1 MRDEPGFPKG
11 LSFPPLSDNK
21 KYGARHRYV
30 SIQDDCRSASGKDSS
45 RKRARRRQNFPSNV
59 ASETPSSMKPK
70 LLIVDDEEAIRTQM
84 KWALS
89 EDYEI
94 HFAEDRRG
102 ALEVFEANPPAATL
116 LDLGLPPRPNECDE
130 GLAVLSDLLAV
141 DSMAKV
147 IIISGQGEKQ
157 NALQAVGAGAYDF
170 LCKPV
175 EMEELRLLLR
185 RCIHVVEL
193 EKEYRQ
199 LQHSRRSDVFE
210 DMLGTSPQM
219 QAVFAFIRKVAGTNA
234 PVLLLGESG
243 TGKEMAAAAIHRRS
257 ARKDGP
263 FVAINCNAIPENL
276 LESELFGHE
285 KGAFTGAHIQ
295 RNGMIETASGGTLFL
310 DEIGELPPAIQVK
323 LLRFLQ
329 EHRLQRVGGRQE
341 IQIDTRL
348 VAATNADLKQ
358 LIENGKFRE
367 DLYFRLA
374 VVTIRLLP
382 LRERGEDIVFLA
394 REFLQ
399 TYAAQS
405 RRTKLVFAPDALR
418 AITRYSWPG
427 NVRELQNR
435 VKRGVIMASG
445 SRLTAKDLEL
455 QQSQDVTSSATT
467 LRQAREHVEREMIEQ
482 ALKRNSGRITSA
494 AADLGISR
502 PTLYELMEKL
512 GIAKERANTN
522 IN

>member
-1 MRDEPGFPKG
+1 
-11 LSFPPLSDNK
+11 
-21 KYGARHRYV
+21 
-30 SIQDDCRSASGKDSS
+30 
-45 RKRARRRQNFPSNV
+45 
-59 ASETPSSMKPK
+59 MKHK
-70 LLIVDDEEAIRTQM
+70 VLIVDDDEAIRTQM

-89 EDYEI
+89 QDYEV
-94 HFAEDRRG
+94 HFAEDRKG
-102 ALEVFEANPPAATL
+102 ALEVFEANSPAVTL

-130 GLAVLSDLLAV
+130 GLAALSEILAV
-141 DSMAKV
+141 DSTAKV
-147 IIISGQGEKQ
+147 IIVSGQGEKR
-157 NALQAVGAGAYDF
+157 NAIEAVGAGAYDF

-175 EMEELRLLLR
+175 EMAELRLLLR

-193 EKEYRQ
+193 EKEYRELQQSQ
-199 LQHSRRSDVFE
+199 LPDVFE
-210 DMLGTSPQM
+210 EMLGTSPQM
-219 QAVFAFIRKVAGTNA
+219 QAAFTIIRKVAATDA
-234 PVLLLGESG
+234 PVFLLGESG
-243 TGKEMAAAAIHRRS
+243 TGKEMAAAAIDRRS
-257 ARKDGP
+257 PRKGGP
-263 FVAINCNAIPENL
+263 FGAINCNAIPENL

-295 RNGMIETASGGTLFL
+295 RKGMIETATGGTLFL

-329 EHRLQRVGGRQE
+329 KHRLQRVGGRQE

-358 LIENGKFRE
+358 MIDTGRFRE

-382 LRERGEDIVFLA
+382 LRERGEDILFLA

-399 TYAAQS
+399 RYAAQNG
-405 RRTKLVFAPDALR
+405 RTKLVFAPDALR
-418 AITRYSWPG
+418 AMTHYSWPG

-445 SRLTAKDLEL
+445 SRLTGRDLEL
-455 QQSQDVTSSATT
+455 DQDQDVASSSAAT
-467 LRQAREHVEREMIEQ
+467 LKQAREHVEREMIQQ
-482 ALKRNSGRITSA
+482 ALKRNSGKITSA

-522 IN
+522 FN

>member
-1 MRDEPGFPKG
+1 
-11 LSFPPLSDNK
+11 
-21 KYGARHRYV
+21 
-30 SIQDDCRSASGKDSS
+30 
-45 RKRARRRQNFPSNV
+45 
-59 ASETPSSMKPK
+59 MKPK
-70 LLIVDDEEAIRTQM
+70 ILIVDDDEAIRTQM

-89 EDYEI
+89 EQYEV
-94 HFAEDRRG
+94 HFAEDRKAAG
-102 ALEVFEANPPAATL
+102 ESFESNSPAVTL
-116 LDLGLPPRPNECDE
+116 LDLGLPPRPNEPDE
-130 GLAVLSDLLAV
+130 GLGVLSDILAI
-141 DSMAKV
+141 DNTAKV

-157 NALQAVGAGAYDF
+157 NAIEAVGAGAYDF

-185 RCIHVVEL
+185 RCIQVVAL
-193 EKEYRQ
+193 EKEYHK
-199 LQHSRRSDVFE
+199 LQQNQRPDVFE

-219 QAVFAFIRKVAGTNA
+219 QEVFALIRKVATTNA

-257 ARKDGP
+257 TRKDGP
-263 FVAINCNAIPENL
+263 FIAINCNAIPENL

-285 KGAFTGAHIQ
+285 KGAFTGAHVQ
-295 RNGMIETASGGTLFL
+295 RKGLLETASGGTLFL

-329 EHRLQRVGGRQE
+329 EQRLQRVGGRQE
-341 IQIDTRL
+341 IQVDTRL
-348 VAATNADLKQ
+348 VAATNANLKE
-358 LIENGKFRE
+358 LINSGKFRE
-367 DLYFRLA
+367 DLYFRIA

-382 LRERGEDIVFLA
+382 LRERGGDIVFLA

-399 TYAAQS
+399 RYSSQDG
-405 RRTKLVFAPDALR
+405 RPKMVFAPEALR
-418 AITRYSWPG
+418 AMSRYSWPG

-435 VKRGVIMASG
+435 VKRGVIMSSG
-445 SRLTAKDLEL
+445 SRVTAKDLEL
-455 QQSQDVTSSATT
+455 EGDQLNLTSASTTT
-467 LRQAREHVEREMIEQ
+467 LRQAREHVERKMVEQ
-482 ALKRNSGRITSA
+482 ALKRNSGKITSA

-512 GIAKERANTN
+512 GIAKERAITN

>member
-1 MRDEPGFPKG
+1 
-11 LSFPPLSDNK
+11 
-21 KYGARHRYV
+21 
-30 SIQDDCRSASGKDSS
+30 
-45 RKRARRRQNFPSNV
+45 
-59 ASETPSSMKPK
+59 MKPK
-70 LLIVDDEEAIRTQM
+70 ILIVDDDEAIRTQM

-89 EDYEI
+89 EHYEV
-94 HFAEDRRG
+94 HFAEDRQAAREG
-102 ALEVFEANPPAATL
+102 FEANSPAVTL
-116 LDLGLPPRPNECDE
+116 LDLGLPPRPNECEE
-130 GLAVLSDLLAV
+130 GLAVLSDILGIDNA
-141 DSMAKV
+141 AKV
-147 IIISGQGEKQ
+147 IIISGQSEKQ
-157 NALQAVGAGAYDF
+157 NAIEAVGAGAYDF

-185 RCIHVVEL
+185 RCIHVADL
-193 EKEYRQ
+193 EKEYHK
-199 LQHSRRSDVFE
+199 LQQSRRPDVFE

-219 QAVFAFIRKVAGTNA
+219 QAVFGFIRKVAATNA

-295 RNGMIETASGGTLFL
+295 RKGLLETASGGTLFL

-329 EHRLQRVGGRQE
+329 EQRLQRVGGRQE
-341 IQIDTRL
+341 IQVDTRL
-348 VAATNADLKQ
+348 VAATNADLKE
-358 LIENGKFRE
+358 LIGNGKFRE

-399 TYAAQS
+399 TYGSQNG
-405 RRTKLVFAPDALR
+405 RTKIVFAPDALR
-418 AITRYSWPG
+418 AMSCYSWPG

-445 SRLTAKDLEL
+445 SRVSAKDLEL
-455 QQSQDVTSSATT
+455 ERERGAVASAGTT
-467 LRQAREHVEREMIEQ
+467 LRQAREHVEREMVSQ
-482 ALKRNSGRITSA
+482 ALKKNSGKITSA

-512 GIAKERANTN
+512 GIANERANTA